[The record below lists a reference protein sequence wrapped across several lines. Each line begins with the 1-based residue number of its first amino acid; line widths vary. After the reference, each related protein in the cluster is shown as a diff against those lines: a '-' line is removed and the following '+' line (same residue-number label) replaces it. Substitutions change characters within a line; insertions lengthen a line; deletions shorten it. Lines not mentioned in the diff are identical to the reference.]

1 METVKETLS
10 KDQLEAMEDFSIKES
25 EKIVARL
32 KELKEQFETFDA
44 GDTKAQLD
52 TVVESKRLGGKLEG
66 IRIMIKEL
74 ERLAE
79 KSYCIMRWKEECMM
93 ITLTILVAILLG
105 VIVVG
110 IALFLAGGISL
121 LFTFGDVIV
130 AGLIIYAIF
139 KHIYK
144 NHHKN

>member
-10 KDQLEAMEDFSIKES
+10 KNKLKSMKDFSIKKKK
-25 EKIVARL
+25 KIVSRL

-66 IRIMIKEL
+66 IRIVIKEL

-79 KSYCIMRWKEECMM
+79 N
-93 ITLTILVAILLG
+93 T
-105 VIVVG
+105 
-110 IALFLAGGISL
+110 
-121 LFTFGDVIV
+121 
-130 AGLIIYAIF
+130 
-139 KHIYK
+139 
-144 NHHKN
+144 

>member
-1 METVKETLS
+1 MEAVKETLS

-32 KELKEQFETFDA
+32 KELKEQFDA
-44 GDTKAQLD
+44 CDACDTKTKLD

-79 KSYCIMRWKEECMM
+79 N
-93 ITLTILVAILLG
+93 T
-105 VIVVG
+105 
-110 IALFLAGGISL
+110 
-121 LFTFGDVIV
+121 
-130 AGLIIYAIF
+130 
-139 KHIYK
+139 
-144 NHHKN
+144 

>member
-1 METVKETLS
+1 MEAVKEILS

-32 KELKEQFETFDA
+32 KELKEQFDA
-44 GDTKAQLD
+44 CDTKAQLD

-79 KSYCIMRWKEECMM
+79 N
-93 ITLTILVAILLG
+93 T
-105 VIVVG
+105 
-110 IALFLAGGISL
+110 
-121 LFTFGDVIV
+121 
-130 AGLIIYAIF
+130 
-139 KHIYK
+139 
-144 NHHKN
+144 